1 MITNEQ
7 VLNAFHGVIH
17 PEMYDAELFKPI
29 AKKLVERVPALKT
42 PPVFPGK

>member
-1 MITNEQ
+1 

-29 AKKLVERVPALKT
+29 AKKLVGAGW
-42 PPVFPGK
+42 PGFHFRCRRILSIDIEA